1 METPPL
7 AALIDTHCHL
17 EMEQF
22 DADRVDVIASAEA
35 SGVEAMIT
43 VASDLQSNAQ
53 GLEIAAS
60 HPSVFASVGLHPHE
74 AAKCDEQA
82 LIAIRDLA
90 KHPRVVAI
98 GETGLDY
105 HYDLSPRDMQ
115 RAVFRSH
122 LDLAKDLGLP
132 VIVHSREAQDD
143 TMRIL
148 AEAGTPRGVLHCF
161 SGDEKMAHEAL
172 ALGLF
177 ISFAGPV
184 TFRNADRLK
193 KIASLVP
200 DDFLLLETDAPYLAP
215 VPLRGRRNE
224 PRFLRHTAESLAGI
238 RGVSVDDIARVTT
251 LNAKRLFGIGH
262 VGAEGAIAY
271 QIRNSLYLNI
281 TNRCTNLCGFCVRHK
296 KDFVKGHNLRLT
308 HEPSAD
314 ELKAAIGDPRR
325 YDEIVFCGYGEPLLR
340 LDVVKA
346 VSRWVKDAGGRIRI
360 NTNGHG
366 NLIHGRNIIPE
377 LRGIV
382 DALSISI
389 DAQDGDTYE
398 TVCRPVLPEAF
409 ESVLGFAREATMAI
423 PEVVLTVVEVEG
435 VDVQACRGLAR
446 AIGAG
451 FRVRRLDDVG

>member
-1 METPPL
+1 
-7 AALIDTHCHL
+7 
-17 EMEQF
+17 
-22 DADRVDVIASAEA
+22 
-35 SGVEAMIT
+35 
-43 VASDLQSNAQ
+43 
-53 GLEIAAS
+53 
-60 HPSVFASVGLHPHE
+60 
-74 AAKCDEQA
+74 
-82 LIAIRDLA
+82 
-90 KHPRVVAI
+90 
-98 GETGLDY
+98 
-105 HYDLSPRDMQ
+105 
-115 RAVFRSH
+115 
-122 LDLAKDLGLP
+122 
-132 VIVHSREAQDD
+132 
-143 TMRIL
+143 
-148 AEAGTPRGVLHCF
+148 
-161 SGDEKMAHEAL
+161 
-172 ALGLF
+172 
-177 ISFAGPV
+177 
-184 TFRNADRLK
+184 
-193 KIASLVP
+193 
-200 DDFLLLETDAPYLAP
+200 
-215 VPLRGRRNE
+215 
-224 PRFLRHTAESLAGI
+224 
-238 RGVSVDDIARVTT
+238 
-251 LNAKRLFGIGH
+251 
-262 VGAEGAIAY
+262 GAEGAIAY